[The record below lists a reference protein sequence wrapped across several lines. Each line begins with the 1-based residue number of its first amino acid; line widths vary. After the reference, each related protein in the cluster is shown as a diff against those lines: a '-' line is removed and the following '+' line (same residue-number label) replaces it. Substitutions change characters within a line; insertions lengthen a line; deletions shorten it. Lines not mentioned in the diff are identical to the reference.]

1 MSRFFIWLFMICIQ
15 LYFIL
20 SIEVVVMI
28 QAVRI
33 AFEST
38 EKVTA
43 LASLHLRNMLTNEYV
58 DVIAV
63 GLAKTNKN
71 GDTGRVLNVAFLSYL
86 VVDLQL

>member
-1 MSRFFIWLFMICIQ
+1 MICIQ

-33 AFEST
+33 AFEPT

-71 GDTGRVLNVAFLSYL
+71 GDTGRVLNVVFLSYL
-86 VVDLQL
+86 VANLQL

>member
-1 MSRFFIWLFMICIQ
+1 MICIQ

-33 AFEST
+33 AFEPT

-71 GDTGRVLNVAFLSYL
+71 GDTGRVLNIAFLSCL

>member
-1 MSRFFIWLFMICIQ
+1 MICIQ

-33 AFEST
+33 AFEPT

-71 GDTGRVLNVAFLSYL
+71 GDTGRVLNVVFLSYL

>member
-1 MSRFFIWLFMICIQ
+1 MICIQ

-33 AFEST
+33 AFEPT

-71 GDTGRVLNVAFLSYL
+71 GDTGRVLNIVFLSCL

>member
-1 MSRFFIWLFMICIQ
+1 MICIQ

>member
-1 MSRFFIWLFMICIQ
+1 MICIQ

-71 GDTGRVLNVAFLSYL
+71 GDTGRVLSVVFLSYL
-86 VVDLQL
+86 VANLQL

>member
-1 MSRFFIWLFMICIQ
+1 MICIQ

-28 QAVRI
+28 QPVRI
-33 AFEST
+33 AFEPT

-71 GDTGRVLNVAFLSYL
+71 GDTGRVLNVVFLSYL
-86 VVDLQL
+86 VANLQL

>member
-1 MSRFFIWLFMICIQ
+1 MICIQ

-71 GDTGRVLNVAFLSYL
+71 GDTGRVLNVVFLSYL
-86 VVDLQL
+86 VANLQL

>member
-1 MSRFFIWLFMICIQ
+1 MICIQ

-71 GDTGRVLNVAFLSYL
+71 GDTGRVLNVVFLSCL
-86 VVDLQL
+86 VANLQL

>member
-1 MSRFFIWLFMICIQ
+1 MICIQ

-28 QAVRI
+28 QPVRI
-33 AFEST
+33 AFEPT

-71 GDTGRVLNVAFLSYL
+71 GDTGRVLNIVFLSYL